1 MDMKKNP
8 GSEVSQIILDAEISL
23 ALQAN
28 LIKENLARLQ
38 REDWIAHEAIKRGLK
53 NSHRALEYLL
63 LYERVLIPARGC
75 LADLTEGVSE
85 FCTIIPDDS
94 RWWKR
99 AEWKSWLLEY
109 FQQILELS
117 GQIHRH
123 YDPDPAKVSVF
134 NAFTKKDIS
143 FLNSIRSFLLPYL
156 RTRPSKLV
164 LPVSSIMFDSVIEII
179 NKESESSGM
188 HLWSNIGKDP
198 PTNKFA
204 DKFAWELKLY
214 AHRIFEE
221 LKELEWLMAKS
232 ATLGVP
238 VATPRVRIP
247 RDKAL
252 NNCIIRSDSDYW
264 QAYQIYLDEVEI
276 FPELRSVND
285 VLRLRQRPEV
295 KRLREHLSEW
305 STQLRDGNRD
315 AEKEM
320 RHQIRRA
327 THELKHLGTMRKVG
341 WWSTV
346 MSLPVGI
353 VELLVGSPS
362 VGGLVLAALGTS
374 SLVRSKRIKK
384 QHSWLLIGN

>member
-1 MDMKKNP
+1 MRKNP

-23 ALQAN
+23 GLQAN
-28 LIKENLARLQ
+28 LVKENLARFKS
-38 REDWIAHEAIKRGLK
+38 EDWRTHQAIQRGLK

-75 LADLTEGVSE
+75 YIDLTEGESE

-94 RWWKR
+94 KWWER
-99 AEWKSWLLEY
+99 AEWIDWLVEY
-109 FQQILELS
+109 WQQILEPAE
-117 GQIHRH
+117 QYHRH
-123 YDPDPAKVSVF
+123 YDPDPTKISVF
-134 NAFTKKDIS
+134 NAFAKKDIS
-143 FLNSIRSFLLPYL
+143 FLNSIRSFILPYL
-156 RTRPSKLV
+156 RTRPSKFV

-179 NKESESSGM
+179 NRESESAGID
-188 HLWSNIGKDP
+188 LWSMIGKKP
-198 PTNKFA
+198 KR

-238 VATPRVRIP
+238 VATPRVKIP

-252 NNCIIRSDSDYW
+252 KNSIIPSDSNYW
-264 QAYQIYLDEVEI
+264 QAYQIYLDEIEI
-276 FPELRSVND
+276 FPELRSIND
-285 VLRLRQRPEV
+285 VLRLRRRPEV

-353 VELLVGSPS
+353 VELLVSSPG

-374 SLVRSKRIKK
+374 SLVRSERIKK
-384 QHSWLLIGN
+384 QHGWLLIGN